1 MGKKKSKEY
10 VCTVCGYRSPIK
22 LGRCPECGSWNSFVE
37 VEVGGEKQSKI
48 TDLPEPVSID
58 SKSVK
63 FSEERIKTGIE
74 EFDRVLG
81 GGIVKGSI
89 ILIGGEP
96 GIGKS
101 TLLLQIAGILSKQ
114 GKVLY
119 VSGEESYLQ
128 IRMRANRL
136 GVSSSNL
143 RVLIEQN
150 MDKIREVVLKEKP
163 ILVIIDSVQT
173 MQTSEASGTQ
183 GSITQVRECTR
194 IATEIAKLN
203 DIPVI
208 LVGHVTKKGG
218 IAGPKTIEHM
228 VDGVFYIE
236 GERMDVM
243 RLFRSV
249 KNRFGTTNEAGI
261 FEMQEKGLVQVEDP
275 SLTFIS
281 DRGNLPIG
289 SAISSV
295 LEGTLPL
302 FVEVQALATPTYF
315 PIPRR
320 VANGIDYNRVLLI
333 SAILEKHMHFK
344 MGGYDLYINTVG
356 GIKLT
361 SRSVDLGIAAAI
373 MSSMFEKPI
382 LPKSVIFGELGLG
395 GEVRPTVGA
404 ERKVKQGKRLGFEN
418 FILPAF
424 FKNRI
429 KEDRGINLYFVSDLI
444 QAKEVLF

>member
-37 VEVGGEKQSKI
+37 VEERQSEEEGVAPVK
-48 TDLPEPVSID
+48 PVSIA
-58 SKSVK
+58 SQSVK
-63 FSEERIKTGIE
+63 AIEKRIKTGLK

-81 GGIVKGSI
+81 GGIVRGSI

-101 TLLLQIAGILSKQ
+101 TLLLQVAGILADF

-136 GVSSSNL
+136 GINKKNL
-143 RVLIEQN
+143 LVLAEQN
-150 MDKIREVVLKEKP
+150 MEKIKATVLSEKP
-163 ILVIIDSVQT
+163 SLVIIDSVQT
-173 MQTSEASGTQ
+173 MQTRYAEGAP
-183 GSITQVRECTR
+183 GSVSQVRECTR
-194 IATEIAKLN
+194 IATEIAKQY

-218 IAGPKTIEHM
+218 IAGPKTVEHI

-261 FEMQEKGLVQVEDP
+261 FEMREKGLVEVENP
-275 SLTFIS
+275 SLAFIS
-281 DRGNLPIG
+281 DGGNLPIG
-289 SAISSV
+289 SAITAIV
-295 LEGTLPL
+295 EGTLPI
-302 FVEVQALATPTYF
+302 FIEVQALATPTYF
-315 PIPRR
+315 PMPRR
-320 VANGIDYNRVLLI
+320 VANGMDYNRLLLI
-333 SAILEKHMHFK
+333 SAILEKRMHLK
-344 MGGYDLYINTVG
+344 LGGYDIYMNSVG
-356 GIKLT
+356 GLKL
-361 SRSVDLGIAAAI
+361 SERSSDLAVAVSI
-373 MSSMFEKPI
+373 MSSLFEKPVME
-382 LPKSVIFGELGLG
+382 KTVIFGELGLG

-404 ERKVKQGKRLGFEN
+404 ERKVKQGKRLGFKN
-418 FILPAF
+418 FVLPEF
-424 FKNRI
+424 FKGKFR
-429 KEDRGINLYFVSDLI
+429 EEGANLFFVKNI
-444 QAKEVLF
+444 EQAKEVLF

>member
-10 VCTVCGYRSPIK
+10 VCTVCGYRSPVK
-22 LGRCPECGSWNSFVE
+22 LGKCPECGSWNSFVE
-37 VEVGGEKQSKI
+37 VDVDKVEKS
-48 TDLPEPVSID
+48 TVEELPTPVSIN
-58 SKSVK
+58 SQKVE

-81 GGIVKGSI
+81 GGIVNGSI

-101 TLLLQIAGILSKQ
+101 TLLLQIAGILSKI

-136 GVSSSNL
+136 GVNAPNL
-143 RVLIEQN
+143 FILIEQN
-150 MDKIREVVLKEKP
+150 MEKIRQVILQERPV
-163 ILVIIDSVQT
+163 LVIIDSVQT
-173 MQTSEASGTQ
+173 MQTAEATGAQ
-183 GSITQVRECTR
+183 GSVTQVRESTR
-194 IATEIAKLN
+194 IATEIAKGN
-203 DIPVI
+203 GIPVI

-236 GERMDVM
+236 GDRMDVM

-261 FEMQEKGLVQVEDP
+261 FEMQEKGLVQVKDP
-275 SLTFIS
+275 SLVFIS
-281 DRGNLPIG
+281 DRGNLPVG

-320 VANGIDYNRVLLI
+320 VANGIDYNRILLI
-333 SAILEKHMHFK
+333 SAILEKHMRLK
-344 MGGYDLYINTVG
+344 MGGYDLYINSVG

-361 SRSVDLGIAAAI
+361 SRSVDLSIAAAI
-373 MSSMFEKPI
+373 MSSMFEKSV
-382 LPKSVIFGELGLG
+382 LEKSVIFGELGLG

-418 FILPAF
+418 FVLPAF
-424 FKNRI
+424 FKGRV
-429 KEDRGINLYFVSDLI
+429 KVKDVNLYFVKNLNEV
-444 QAKEVLF
+444 KEVLF

>member
-22 LGRCPECGSWNSFVE
+22 LGKCPECGSWNSFVE
-37 VEVGGEKQSKI
+37 VEVGGSKEAKV

-58 SKSVK
+58 SKSIK

-101 TLLLQIAGILSKQ
+101 TLLLQIAGILSKR

-136 GVSSSNL
+136 GVRSPDL

-173 MQTSEASGTQ
+173 MQTAEASGTQ

-194 IATEIAKLN
+194 IATEIAKSN
-203 DIPVI
+203 GIPVI

-275 SLTFIS
+275 SLIFIS

-320 VANGIDYNRVLLI
+320 VANGIDYNRILLI

-361 SRSVDLGIAAAI
+361 SRSVDLGVAAAI
-373 MSSMFEKPI
+373 MSSIFEKPI
-382 LPKSVIFGELGLG
+382 LPKSVVFGELGLG

-404 ERKVKQGKRLGFEN
+404 ERKVRQGKRLGFEN
-418 FILPAF
+418 FVLPSF

-429 KEDRGINLYFVSDLI
+429 KEDGVNIYFVSDLA

>member
-22 LGRCPECGSWNSFVE
+22 LGKCPECGSWNSFVE
-37 VEVGGEKQSKI
+37 MELDGGDKKNRI
-48 TDLPEPVSID
+48 PPVKPLSIA

-63 FSEERIKTGIE
+63 LVEKRIKTGIE

-81 GGIVKGSI
+81 GGIVRGSI

-101 TLLLQIAGILSKQ
+101 TLLLQIAGILAST

-119 VSGEESYLQ
+119 ISGEESYLQ

-136 GVSSSNL
+136 GINTESL
-143 RVLIEQN
+143 FVLIEQ
-150 MDKIREVVLKEKP
+150 DIEKIKSTILEEKP
-163 ILVIIDSVQT
+163 DLVIIDSVQT
-173 MQTSEASGTQ
+173 MQTTEAEGTP
-183 GSITQVRECTR
+183 GSVSQVRECTR
-194 IATEIAKLN
+194 ISTEIAKRY
-203 DIPVI
+203 DIPII

-218 IAGPKTIEHM
+218 IAGPKTVEHI

-261 FEMQEKGLVQVEDP
+261 FEMQEKGLVQVKNP
-275 SLTFIS
+275 SLAFIS
-281 DRGNLPIG
+281 EDGNLPVG
-289 SAISSV
+289 SSITAII
-295 LEGTLPL
+295 EGTLPL
-302 FVEVQALATPTYF
+302 FIEVQALVTPTYF

-320 VANGIDYNRVLLI
+320 VANGMDYNRLLLI
-333 SAILEKHMHFK
+333 AAILEKKMHLRL
-344 MGGYDLYINTVG
+344 GGYDLYMNSVG
-356 GIKLT
+356 GLKL
-361 SRSVDLGIAAAI
+361 SERSSDLAVAVSIV
-373 MSSMFEKPI
+373 SSLSEKPVMEKTI
-382 LPKSVIFGELGLG
+382 VFGELGLG

-404 ERKVKQGKRLGFEN
+404 ERKVKQGKRLGFKN
-418 FILPAF
+418 FVLPAF
-424 FKNRI
+424 FKGKI
-429 KEDRGINLYFVSDLI
+429 SEKDVNLFFVKNI
-444 QAKEVLF
+444 EEAKEVLL

>member
-22 LGRCPECGSWNSFVE
+22 LGKCPECGSWSSFVE
-37 VEVGGEKQSKI
+37 VEVGGSRETRI
-48 TDLPEPVSID
+48 TELPEPVSID
-58 SKSVK
+58 SKSIK

-101 TLLLQIAGILSKQ
+101 TLLLQIAGILAKR

-136 GVSSSNL
+136 GVSSPDL

-173 MQTSEASGTQ
+173 MQTAEASGTQ

-194 IATEIAKLN
+194 IATEIAKSN
-203 DIPVI
+203 GISVI

-275 SLTFIS
+275 SLIFIS
-281 DRGNLPIG
+281 DRGNLPVG

-373 MSSMFEKPI
+373 MSSVFEKPI

-418 FILPAF
+418 FVLPAF
-424 FKNRI
+424 FKSRI
-429 KEDRGINLYFVSDLI
+429 KEDGVNLYFVSDLV

>member
-22 LGRCPECGSWNSFVE
+22 LGKCPECGSWNSFVE
-37 VEVGGEKQSKI
+37 VEVGGSKETKI

-58 SKSVK
+58 SKSIK

-101 TLLLQIAGILSKQ
+101 TLLLQIAGILSKR

-136 GVSSSNL
+136 SVSSPDL

-173 MQTSEASGTQ
+173 MQTAEASGTQ

-194 IATEIAKLN
+194 IATEIAKSN
-203 DIPVI
+203 GIPVI

-275 SLTFIS
+275 SLIFIS
-281 DRGNLPIG
+281 DRGNLPVG

-373 MSSMFEKPI
+373 MSSVFEKPI

-418 FILPAF
+418 FVLPAF

-429 KEDRGINLYFVSDLI
+429 KEDGVNLYFVSDLA

>member
-37 VEVGGEKQSKI
+37 IEENPAEEESVKPAK
-48 TDLPEPVSID
+48 PVSIA
-58 SKSVK
+58 SQSVK
-63 FSEERIKTGIE
+63 AVEKRIKTGLK

-81 GGIVKGSI
+81 GGIVRGSI

-101 TLLLQIAGILSKQ
+101 TLLLQVAGILADF

-136 GVSSSNL
+136 GINKENL
-143 RVLIEQN
+143 LVLTEQN
-150 MDKIREVVLKEKP
+150 MEKIKATVLSENP
-163 ILVIIDSVQT
+163 SLVIIDSVQT
-173 MQTSEASGTQ
+173 MQTRYAEGAP
-183 GSITQVRECTR
+183 GSVSQVRECTR
-194 IATEIAKLN
+194 ISTEIAKQY

-218 IAGPKTIEHM
+218 IAGPKTVEHI

-261 FEMQEKGLVQVEDP
+261 FEMREKGLVEVENP
-275 SLTFIS
+275 SLAFIS
-281 DRGNLPIG
+281 DGGVLPIG
-289 SAISSV
+289 SAITAIV
-295 LEGTLPL
+295 EGTLPI
-302 FVEVQALATPTYF
+302 FIEVQALATPTYF
-315 PIPRR
+315 PMPRR
-320 VANGIDYNRVLLI
+320 VANGMDYNRLLLI
-333 SAILEKHMHFK
+333 SAILEKRMHLK
-344 MGGYDLYINTVG
+344 LGGYDIYMNSVG
-356 GIKLT
+356 GLKL
-361 SRSVDLGIAAAI
+361 SERSSDLAVAVSI
-373 MSSMFEKPI
+373 MSSLFEKPVME
-382 LPKSVIFGELGLG
+382 KTVIFGELGLG

-404 ERKVKQGKRLGFEN
+404 ERKVKQGKRLGFKN
-418 FILPAF
+418 FVLPEF
-424 FKNRI
+424 FKEKVR
-429 KEDRGINLYFVSDLI
+429 EEGVNLFFVKNI
-444 QAKEVLF
+444 EQAKEVLF

>member
-10 VCTVCGYRSPIK
+10 VCTVCGYRSPVK
-22 LGRCPECGSWNSFVE
+22 LGKCPECGSWNSFVE
-37 VEVGGEKQSKI
+37 VDVDKVEKS
-48 TDLPEPVSID
+48 TVEELPTPVSIN
-58 SKSVK
+58 SQKVE

-81 GGIVKGSI
+81 GGIVNGSI

-101 TLLLQIAGILSKQ
+101 TLLLQIAGILSKI

-136 GVSSSNL
+136 GVNAPNL
-143 RVLIEQN
+143 FILIEQN
-150 MDKIREVVLKEKP
+150 MEKIRQVILQERPV
-163 ILVIIDSVQT
+163 LVIIDSVQT
-173 MQTSEASGTQ
+173 MQTAEATGAQ
-183 GSITQVRECTR
+183 GSVTQVRESTR
-194 IATEIAKLN
+194 IATEIAKGN
-203 DIPVI
+203 GIPVI

-236 GERMDVM
+236 GDRMDVM

-261 FEMQEKGLVQVEDP
+261 FEMQEKGLVQVKDP
-275 SLTFIS
+275 SLVFIS
-281 DRGNLPIG
+281 DRGNLPVG

-320 VANGIDYNRVLLI
+320 VANGIDYNRILLI
-333 SAILEKHMHFK
+333 SAILEKHMRLK
-344 MGGYDLYINTVG
+344 MGGYDLYINSVG

-361 SRSVDLGIAAAI
+361 SRSVDLSIAAAI
-373 MSSMFEKPI
+373 MSSMFEKPV
-382 LPKSVIFGELGLG
+382 LEKSVIFGELGLG

-418 FILPAF
+418 FVLPAF
-424 FKNRI
+424 FKGRV
-429 KEDRGINLYFVSDLI
+429 KVKDVNLYFVKNLNEV
-444 QAKEVLF
+444 KEVLF

>member
-37 VEVGGEKQSKI
+37 IEENPAKEESVKPAK
-48 TDLPEPVSID
+48 PVSIA
-58 SKSVK
+58 SQSVK
-63 FSEERIKTGIE
+63 AVEKRIKTGLK

-81 GGIVKGSI
+81 GGIVRGSI

-101 TLLLQIAGILSKQ
+101 TLLLQVAGILADF

-136 GVSSSNL
+136 GINKENL
-143 RVLIEQN
+143 LVLTEQN
-150 MDKIREVVLKEKP
+150 MEKIKATVLSENP
-163 ILVIIDSVQT
+163 SLVIIDSVQT
-173 MQTSEASGTQ
+173 MQTKYAEGAP
-183 GSITQVRECTR
+183 GSVSQVRECTR
-194 IATEIAKLN
+194 ISTEIAKQY

-218 IAGPKTIEHM
+218 IAGPKTVEHI

-261 FEMQEKGLVQVEDP
+261 FEMREKGLVEVENP
-275 SLTFIS
+275 SLAFIS
-281 DRGNLPIG
+281 DGGVLPIG
-289 SAISSV
+289 SAITAIV
-295 LEGTLPL
+295 EGTLPI
-302 FVEVQALATPTYF
+302 FIEVQALATPTYF
-315 PIPRR
+315 PMPRR
-320 VANGIDYNRVLLI
+320 VANGMDYNRLLLI
-333 SAILEKHMHFK
+333 SAILEKRMHLK
-344 MGGYDLYINTVG
+344 LGGYDIYMNSVG
-356 GIKLT
+356 GLKL
-361 SRSVDLGIAAAI
+361 SERSSDLAVAVSI
-373 MSSMFEKPI
+373 MSSLFEKPVME
-382 LPKSVIFGELGLG
+382 KTVIFGELGLG

-404 ERKVKQGKRLGFEN
+404 ERKVKQGKRLGFKN
-418 FILPAF
+418 FVLPEF
-424 FKNRI
+424 FKEKVR
-429 KEDRGINLYFVSDLI
+429 EEGVNLFFVKNI
-444 QAKEVLF
+444 EQAKEVLF

>member
-1 MGKKKSKEY
+1 MGKKKSREY

-22 LGRCPECGSWNSFVE
+22 LGKCPECGSWNSFVE
-37 VEVGGEKQSKI
+37 VEVGGSKETKI
-48 TDLPEPVSID
+48 IDLPEPVSID
-58 SKSVK
+58 SKSIK

-101 TLLLQIAGILSKQ
+101 TLLLQIAGILSKR

-136 GVSSSNL
+136 GVSSPDL

-150 MDKIREVVLKEKP
+150 VDKIREVVLKEKP

-173 MQTSEASGTQ
+173 MQTAEASGTQ

-194 IATEIAKLN
+194 IVTEIAKSN
-203 DIPVI
+203 GIPVI

-275 SLTFIS
+275 SLIFIS
-281 DRGNLPIG
+281 DRGNLPVG

-320 VANGIDYNRVLLI
+320 VANGIDYSRVLLI

-344 MGGYDLYINTVG
+344 MSGYDLYINTVG

-373 MSSMFEKPI
+373 MSSVFEKPI

-404 ERKVKQGKRLGFEN
+404 ERKVRQGKRLGFEN
-418 FILPAF
+418 FVLPAF

-429 KEDRGINLYFVSDLI
+429 KEDGVNLYFVSDLA

>member
-37 VEVGGEKQSKI
+37 VEVGGSKETKI

-58 SKSVK
+58 SKSIK

-136 GVSSSNL
+136 GVSSPDL

-173 MQTSEASGTQ
+173 MQTAEASGTQ

-194 IATEIAKLN
+194 IATEIAKSN
-203 DIPVI
+203 GIPVI

-275 SLTFIS
+275 SLIFIS

-320 VANGIDYNRVLLI
+320 VANGIDYNRILLI

-373 MSSMFEKPI
+373 MSSVFEKPI

-418 FILPAF
+418 FVLPAF
-424 FKNRI
+424 FKDRI
-429 KEDRGINLYFVSDLI
+429 KEDSVNLYFVSDLA

>member
-37 VEVGGEKQSKI
+37 IEENPAEEESVKPAK
-48 TDLPEPVSID
+48 PVSIA
-58 SKSVK
+58 SQSVK
-63 FSEERIKTGIE
+63 AVEKRIKTGLK

-81 GGIVKGSI
+81 GGIVRGSI

-101 TLLLQIAGILSKQ
+101 TLLLQVAGILADF

-136 GVSSSNL
+136 GINKENL
-143 RVLIEQN
+143 LVLTEQN
-150 MDKIREVVLKEKP
+150 MEKIKATVLSENP
-163 ILVIIDSVQT
+163 SLVIIDSVQT
-173 MQTSEASGTQ
+173 MQTKYAEGAP
-183 GSITQVRECTR
+183 GSVSQVRECTR
-194 IATEIAKLN
+194 ISTEIAKQY

-218 IAGPKTIEHM
+218 IAGPKTVEHI

-261 FEMQEKGLVQVEDP
+261 FEMREKGLVEVENP
-275 SLTFIS
+275 SLAFIS
-281 DRGNLPIG
+281 DGGVLPIG
-289 SAISSV
+289 SAITAIV
-295 LEGTLPL
+295 EGTLPI
-302 FVEVQALATPTYF
+302 FIEVQALATPTYF
-315 PIPRR
+315 PMPRR
-320 VANGIDYNRVLLI
+320 VANGMDYNRLLLI
-333 SAILEKHMHFK
+333 SAILEKRMHLK
-344 MGGYDLYINTVG
+344 LGGYDIYMNSVG
-356 GIKLT
+356 GLKL
-361 SRSVDLGIAAAI
+361 SERSSDLAVAVSI
-373 MSSMFEKPI
+373 MSSLFEKPVME
-382 LPKSVIFGELGLG
+382 KTVIFGELGLG

-404 ERKVKQGKRLGFEN
+404 ERKVKQGKRLGFKN
-418 FILPAF
+418 FVLPEF
-424 FKNRI
+424 FKEKVR
-429 KEDRGINLYFVSDLI
+429 EEGVNLFFVKNI
-444 QAKEVLF
+444 EQAKEVLF

>member
-37 VEVGGEKQSKI
+37 IEENPAEEESIKPAK
-48 TDLPEPVSID
+48 PVSIA
-58 SKSVK
+58 SQSVK
-63 FSEERIKTGIE
+63 AVEKRIKTGLK

-81 GGIVKGSI
+81 GGIVRGSI

-101 TLLLQIAGILSKQ
+101 TLLLQVAGILADF

-136 GVSSSNL
+136 GINKENL
-143 RVLIEQN
+143 LVLTEQN
-150 MDKIREVVLKEKP
+150 MEKIKATVLSENP
-163 ILVIIDSVQT
+163 SLVIIDSVQT
-173 MQTSEASGTQ
+173 MQTKYAEGAP
-183 GSITQVRECTR
+183 GSVSQVRECTR
-194 IATEIAKLN
+194 ISTEIAKQY

-218 IAGPKTIEHM
+218 IAGPKTVEHI

-261 FEMQEKGLVQVEDP
+261 FEMREKGLVEVENP
-275 SLTFIS
+275 SLAFIS
-281 DRGNLPIG
+281 DGGVLPIG
-289 SAISSV
+289 SAITAIV
-295 LEGTLPL
+295 EGTLPI
-302 FVEVQALATPTYF
+302 FIEVQALATPTYF
-315 PIPRR
+315 PMPRR
-320 VANGIDYNRVLLI
+320 VANGMDYNRLLLI
-333 SAILEKHMHFK
+333 SAILEKRMHLK
-344 MGGYDLYINTVG
+344 LGGYDIYMNSVG
-356 GIKLT
+356 GLKL
-361 SRSVDLGIAAAI
+361 SERSSDLAVAVSI
-373 MSSMFEKPI
+373 MSSLFEKPVME
-382 LPKSVIFGELGLG
+382 KTVIFGELGLG

-404 ERKVKQGKRLGFEN
+404 ERKVKQGKRLGFKN
-418 FILPAF
+418 FVLPEF
-424 FKNRI
+424 FKEKVR
-429 KEDRGINLYFVSDLI
+429 EEGVNLFFVKNI
-444 QAKEVLF
+444 EQAKEVLF